1 MAISRSWRPHPVDG
15 PFRAQ
20 VGDIGELNQVF
31 SDAFTERYRRDG
43 MVGVRVPFLNS
54 IIWRYAIEDAA
65 NGAMLW
71 RDERGRLVA
80 FNIAHRSGT
89 EGWMGPLAVRTEFQG
104 NGTGKEIVTR
114 GIDWLK
120 AEGATTIGLE
130 TMPRTMD
137 NIGFYSRLGFV
148 PGRLTV
154 TTTLEAPQGDSVVQ
168 VLGRLSPQARDDA
181 IAECQALVH
190 ELIPGYDYSREIRL
204 THELSLARRS
214 CCPMA
219 VASPGTRSRILLR
232 WWKAARARN
241 CEFSSWCSTTRRG
254 FPRCS
259 RRSATS
265 PGATAPAESP
275 FVCKASSTRYIS
287 DSSPS
292 VAMCAGRI
300 CACRSRSSPRRDHA
314 GARVVQLGDLSGRAT
329 GVPVLSAWRARC
341 RRGRR
346 SPITPAPRAVW

>member
-54 IIWRYAIEDAA
+54 TIWRYAIEDAA

-137 NIGFYSRLGFV
+137 NIGFYSRLGFM

-181 IAECQALVH
+181 IAECHALVH
-190 ELIPGYDYSREIRL
+190 DLIPGYDYSREIRL
-204 THELSLARRS
+204 THELSLGDTILLSHGGRIAGYALAHTAPLVEGRAREELRVLKLVLDDEARFPELLKAIGDFARRN
-214 CCPMA
+214 
-219 VASPGTRSRILLR
+219 GTRRIAIRVQGEFNSVYQRLIALGGHVRWTDLR
-232 WWKAARARN
+232 MSLA
-241 CEFSSWCSTTRRG
+241 EFAEPRPRRG
-254 FPRCS
+254 LVFS
-259 RRSATS
+259 NW
-265 PGATAPAESP
+265 E
-275 FVCKASSTRYIS
+275 I
-287 DSSPS
+287 
-292 VAMCAGRI
+292 
-300 CACRSRSSPRRDHA
+300 
-314 GARVVQLGDLSGRAT
+314 
-329 GVPVLSAWRARC
+329 
-341 RRGRR
+341 
-346 SPITPAPRAVW
+346 